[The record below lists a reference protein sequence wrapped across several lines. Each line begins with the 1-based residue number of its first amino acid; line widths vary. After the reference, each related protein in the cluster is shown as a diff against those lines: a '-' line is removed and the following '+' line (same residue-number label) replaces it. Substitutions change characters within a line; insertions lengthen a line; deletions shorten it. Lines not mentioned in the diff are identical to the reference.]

1 MSFKIN
7 LEELKTSQLRA
18 VFISLRHLKY
28 DFRNSPTILV
38 QLEIALIEVSE
49 TIRALESGNSCY
61 AIEVFI
67 PAEFIPEVKSN
78 NACWERDFLEV
89 FALHADAIHPVT
101 TVVEDFYASDDNVEV
116 SVAETTTNLTSH
128 PADAVFPVV
137 ELPEILTGRSE
148 RDLSSHTAD
157 ASIPAA
163 SLQSETEGE
172 NSIISNGQVNLNAEV
187 TKTSVIYF
195 KSKVV
200 IKETAESQNCT
211 FGSRDQKSRDFHF
224 INADSHLVTADE
236 FLPAMESANSSL
248 CPIYL
253 FHVSICS
260 STGGGDLLVQLCSG
274 VAEANLRPERK
285 PPWLF
290 YHVQHFIFQMFI
302 LCDTICTALP
312 AAVYFDAWTLI
323 ISYAACFM
331 PIDPFNYVL
340 GLIRSLLFALSD
352 KPRQIQFN
360 RGCICYA
367 LSMVMETPKLAFV
380 SRVLYALVRPF
391 PNLGPNQ
398 VYQ

>member
-1 MSFKIN
+1 MFIKIKLRE
-7 LEELKTSQLRA
+7 LEMSQLRA
-18 VFISLRHLKY
+18 VERSLHHALYK
-28 DFRNSPTILV
+28 FRDDPTILV
-38 QLEIALIEVSE
+38 SLEIAYMEASE
-49 TIRALESGNSCY
+49 TLRALMSGNPWSWPCN
-61 AIEVFI
+61 AVEVLI
-67 PAEFIPEVKSN
+67 PFEVVPQMDSKNAWWEQEFIRIYV
-78 NACWERDFLEV
+78 
-89 FALHADAIHPVT
+89 IHSEFVSPVN
-101 TVVEDFYASDDNVEV
+101 TVAEDIYVPNDNVEV

-128 PADAVFPVV
+128 PADAVFPAV
-137 ELPEILTGRSE
+137 EFPEILTGNPE
-148 RDLSSHTAD
+148 RDLCSHTAD

-260 STGGGDLLVQLCSG
+260 STGGGDLLVQPCSG
-274 VAEANLRPERK
+274 VAEANLRPEEK

-290 YHVQHFIFQMFI
+290 YHVQHISNVYFMRYNLHSVARGCLFRCMDLDYI
-302 LCDTICTALP
+302 LCC
-312 AAVYFDAWTLI
+312 
-323 ISYAACFM
+323 M
-331 PIDPFNYVL
+331 
-340 GLIRSLLFALSD
+340 
-352 KPRQIQFN
+352 
-360 RGCICYA
+360 
-367 LSMVMETPKLAFV
+367 
-380 SRVLYALVRPF
+380 LYAHRPF
-391 PNLGPNQ
+391 QLRLGPYQ
-398 VYQ
+398 VIIICAIG